1 MLEFHSYFYCSA
13 SLVCNIALPKRYIHE
28 MAGEMVERRRG
39 ELYSGV
45 RAASDVRLFNKAGV
59 YLKFTHYIQTAIT
72 DHG

>member
-1 MLEFHSYFYCSA
+1 MDS
-13 SLVCNIALPKRYIHE
+13 
-28 MAGEMVERRRG
+28 EMVEKRRG

-59 YLKFTHYIQTAIT
+59 NLKCTHYIQTAIT